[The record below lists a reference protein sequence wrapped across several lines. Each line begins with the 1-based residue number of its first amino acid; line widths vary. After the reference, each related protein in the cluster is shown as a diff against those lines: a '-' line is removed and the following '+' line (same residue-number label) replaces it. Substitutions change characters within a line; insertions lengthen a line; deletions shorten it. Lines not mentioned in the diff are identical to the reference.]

1 MWICCWQVLWDS
13 PNFILAG
20 PNVCIAHDQP
30 RCVPP
35 PPKKAIKEKKDVTYS
50 DLQYKPSGRDVVSSS
65 SSLVH
70 LSAHQHR
77 SHANLIVILIPA
89 GYGSR
94 FLEWNSLTSFLPANG
109 ERFVHDQPRF
119 TEIDVRWAADVSVGS
134 QRCFGCGRH
143 GVLPL
148 GAAFD
153 YDGLESQRVDMK
165 ACERPTRPG
174 LQVEL
179 VYQAVEFAH
188 LVQHC
193 SYTWVRVRK
202 HGQVAATEKAQE
214 IGKLL
219 LVHAQRVGV
228 RKNKL

>member
-1 MWICCWQVLWDS
+1 MLLTGFVRFTQLKR
-13 PNFILAG
+13 P
-20 PNVCIAHDQP
+20 HDLFW
-30 RCVPP
+30 CVS
-35 PPKKAIKEKKDVTYS
+35 PKKYNNAIKEKETKDVSYS

-77 SHANLIVILIPA
+77 SHANLVAVLIPA
-89 GYGSR
+89 GNGSR
-94 FLEWNSLTSFLPANG
+94 FLERNSLTSFLPANG

-119 TEIDVRWAADVSVGS
+119 TEIDVWRAADVSVGG

-148 GAAFD
+148 GAVFD
-153 YDGLESQRVDMK
+153 DDGLESQRVDVK

-174 LQVEL
+174 LLVAL
-179 VYQAVEFAH
+179 VYQAVEFSH

-193 SYTWVRVRK
+193 SYAWVGVRK
-202 HGQVAATEKAQE
+202 HGQVAATEKAQD
-214 IGKLL
+214 IGQLL